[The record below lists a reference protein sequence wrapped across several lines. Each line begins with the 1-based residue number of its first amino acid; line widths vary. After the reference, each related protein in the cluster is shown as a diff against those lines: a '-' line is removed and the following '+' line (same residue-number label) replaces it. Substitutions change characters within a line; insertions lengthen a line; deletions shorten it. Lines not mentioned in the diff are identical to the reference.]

1 MIYFFTFFIQFIMKN
16 NFLKST
22 LILIIGGFIT
32 KLFSMLIKITTAR
45 IINPEDLGVYMLIMP
60 TFSLLINLSQFGLPL
75 ALSKLISEDTRS
87 SKKILFSAFPVLII
101 INIVLIITTIILA
114 PIISNKLLHNSN
126 TYLPIISMTLVI
138 PFTTISSIC
147 RSYFFGKEKML
158 PHVISNITEDLIR
171 YIILLVL
178 LPKIIIYKTK
188 YIITFLVLIN
198 ILSELTS
205 TIVLLFFI
213 PKNIQIKKEDLKVNK
228 NYLKDS
234 LKISI
239 PNTTSRL
246 IGSISY
252 FLEPIILTTF
262 LLKNNYTNT
271 YITHQYGVISG
282 YVIPILL
289 LPSFF
294 TLAISQALL
303 PVISKEYIRKNYNY
317 VIKKIKQTITI
328 ILTFSLII
336 TIILMIYSPLLL
348 KIIYKTKEG
357 SNYLR
362 LLSPIF
368 ILQYIQSPLSFSL
381 DAMNKSKIN
390 LKASILSVLVRTISL
405 LIFTN
410 LHIGIYS
417 LIISIILNIIT
428 TTLYLLLKLFN
439 HFNNISC

>member
-1 MIYFFTFFIQFIMKN
+1 
-16 NFLKST
+16 
-22 LILIIGGFIT
+22 
-32 KLFSMLIKITTAR
+32 ML
-45 IINPEDLGVYMLIMP
+45 VMP

-87 SKKILFSAFPVLII
+87 SKKVLFSALPVLII
-101 INIVLIITTIILA
+101 INIVLIIITIILA
-114 PIISNKLLHNSN
+114 PIISNKLLHNKD
-126 TYLPIISMTLVI
+126 TYLPIIAMTLVI

-158 PHVISNITEDLIR
+158 PHVISNITEDLVR
-171 YIILLVL
+171 YIILLIF

-205 TIVLLFFI
+205 TIVLLFFL
-213 PKNIQIKKEDLKVNK
+213 PNNISLKKEDFKPNKV
-228 NYLKDS
+228 YLKDS

-262 LLKNNYTNT
+262 LLKNNYSNN
-271 YITHQYGVISG
+271 YITHQYGIISG

-303 PVISKEYIRKNYNY
+303 PVISKEYIKKNYKY
-317 VIKKIKQTITI
+317 VKAKIKQTISI
-328 ILTFSLII
+328 ILIFSIII
-336 TIILMIYSPLLL
+336 TIIFIIYSPLLL
-348 KIIYKTKEG
+348 KLIYKTTEG

-368 ILQYIQSPLSFSL
+368 ILQYIQSPLSYSL

-390 LKASILSVLVRTISL
+390 LKASIISVIVRTISL
-405 LIFTN
+405 LILTN
-410 LHIGIYS
+410 LNIGIYS
-417 LIISIILNIIT
+417 LIISLILNIIIT
-428 TTLYLLLKLFN
+428 TIYLLIKVFN
-439 HFNNISC
+439 HLKKISY

>member
-1 MIYFFTFFIQFIMKN
+1 MKN

-101 INIVLIITTIILA
+101 INIVLIITTITLA

-171 YIILLVL
+171 YIILLVF

-252 FLEPIILTTF
+252 FLEPIKREETVW
-262 LLKNNYTNT
+262 Y
-271 YITHQYGVISG
+271 
-282 YVIPILL
+282 
-289 LPSFF
+289 
-294 TLAISQALL
+294 
-303 PVISKEYIRKNYNY
+303 RK
-317 VIKKIKQTITI
+317 KK
-328 ILTFSLII
+328 
-336 TIILMIYSPLLL
+336 
-348 KIIYKTKEG
+348 
-357 SNYLR
+357 
-362 LLSPIF
+362 
-368 ILQYIQSPLSFSL
+368 
-381 DAMNKSKIN
+381 A
-390 LKASILSVLVRTISL
+390 
-405 LIFTN
+405 
-410 LHIGIYS
+410 
-417 LIISIILNIIT
+417 
-428 TTLYLLLKLFN
+428 
-439 HFNNISC
+439 